1 MSSSS
6 YFNMDYIFA
15 CVMLIWS
22 GLSLF
27 ISYDIACQWFKNL
40 PKRLDKFPPRLQIKL
55 PENTRAVVPNFHAN
69 AHNQKDHSQYSANL
83 IQGLG
88 RTDGEGIE
96 RQWWFVQPIA
106 ASTIGMGPGRR
117 QNVLEDQW
125 GYSNW
130 RKYVRMRESI
140 HTYLLFLYLS
150 IFSIHTAR
158 TLKKHLLLAIEHW
171 SKQQEAFDELTR
183 SITDKAVIRLWKEQ
197 VEAWEEDPSLPD
209 PYYVATQGAYMLY
222 LPKYLISNSRCRS
235 HADGNPAKDRRGG
248 VQGERPGRLCRPP

>member
-1 MSSSS
+1 M
-6 YFNMDYIFA
+6 
-15 CVMLIWS
+15 
-22 GLSLF
+22 
-27 ISYDIACQWFKNL
+27 
-40 PKRLDKFPPRLQIKL
+40 
-55 PENTRAVVPNFHAN
+55 
-69 AHNQKDHSQYSANL
+69 
-83 IQGLG
+83 
-88 RTDGEGIE
+88 
-96 RQWWFVQPIA
+96 QPIA
-106 ASTIGMGPGRR
+106 TLTIGMGPGRR

-158 TLKKHLLLAIEHW
+158 TLKKRLLLAIEHW